1 MARKSNKTNIPP
13 EISYLVQETLDLIRV
28 HPKHEM
34 GQSQRR
40 KIYQALW
47 TTSQGDS
54 ASKWLAILAAR
65 YVQPLYEQAVAAS
78 SLAHE
83 RFDEG
88 PVIGLVDRMLRLA
101 ESIAI
106 GTLTPNEVAEGSRRG
121 DIEDFY
127 HNTLVVWHDEF
138 PYYVWLATGAAYYA
152 LSEAQGVRPLETTI
166 SGRVIKENGNPVHS
180 RSDTWLDDQLAGSGS
195 HAADASVDAAYAF
208 AKMTIERNYEIDKLL
223 EFWEW
228 WLNKGI
234 LEAWRK
240 AGEEQKAC

>member
-1 MARKSNKTNIPP
+1 MTSIPS
-13 EISYLVQETLDLIRV
+13 EIRHLIRETLDSIRA

-34 GQSQRR
+34 GQQQRR

-65 YVQPLYEQAVAAS
+65 RVQPLYEQAVAAS

-83 RFDEG
+83 QFDEG
-88 PVIGLVDRMLRLA
+88 PVMGLVDRMLRLA
-101 ESIAI
+101 ERIAA
-106 GTLTPNEVAEGSRRG
+106 GTLALHEVKESTRRG

-127 HNTLVVWHDEF
+127 HTTLVATHDEF
-138 PYYVWLATGAAYYA
+138 PHYVWLATNAAYYA
-152 LSEAQGVRPLETTI
+152 LSETMGVRPLETTV
-166 SGRVIKENGNPVHS
+166 SGQIINENGNRVYS
-180 RSDTWLDDQLAGSGS
+180 RSNTWSDDRLAGSGC

-208 AKMTIERNYEIDKLL
+208 AEMTSEQSCDTSKLL

-234 LEAWRK
+234 PEAWRK
-240 AGEEQKAC
+240 AGEKQKAC

>member
-1 MARKSNKTNIPP
+1 MAGKSHMTGIPP
-13 EISYLVQETLDLIRV
+13 EIRRLIQETLDSTRA

-34 GQSQRR
+34 GQRQRR

-65 YVQPLYEQAVAAS
+65 RVQPFYEQAVAAS

-83 RFDEG
+83 QFDEG
-88 PVIGLVDRMLRLA
+88 SVMGLVDRMLQLA
-101 ESIAI
+101 ERVAA
-106 GTLTPNEVAEGSRRG
+106 GALAPNEVVEGTRRG

-127 HNTLVVWHDEF
+127 HNTLVATHDEF
-138 PYYVWLATGAAYYA
+138 PHYVWLATGAAYYA
-152 LSEAQGVRPLETTI
+152 TV
-166 SGRVIKENGNPVHS
+166 SGQVTNENGNLVHS
-180 RSDTWLDDQLAGSGS
+180 RSDTWSDDRLAGSGC

-208 AKMTIERNYEIDKLL
+208 AEMTPEQSYDTAKLL

-234 LEAWRK
+234 LEAWHK
-240 AGEEQKAC
+240 AGGE

>member
-1 MARKSNKTNIPP
+1 MTGKSNETGIPP
-13 EISYLVQETLDLIRV
+13 EIRRLIQETLDSTRA

-34 GQSQRR
+34 GQRQRR

-65 YVQPLYEQAVAAS
+65 RVQPLYEQAVATS

-83 RFDEG
+83 QFDEG
-88 PVIGLVDRMLRLA
+88 PVMGLVDRMLQLA
-101 ESIAI
+101 ERIATGALAPDEVI
-106 GTLTPNEVAEGSRRG
+106 EGTRRG

-127 HNTLVVWHDEF
+127 HNTLVATHDEF
-138 PYYVWLATGAAYYA
+138 PYYVWLATNAAYYA
-152 LSEAQGVRPLETTI
+152 LSETLGVRPLEATV
-166 SGRVIKENGNPVHS
+166 SGQVTNENGNPVHS
-180 RSDTWLDDQLAGSGS
+180 RSDTWSDDQLAGSGC

-208 AKMTIERNYEIDKLL
+208 AEMTAERSYDISKLL

-228 WLNKGI
+228 
-234 LEAWRK
+234 
-240 AGEEQKAC
+240 